1 MQSRKVSQATVNDPV
16 GLFIATECA
25 FEKDAK
31 ITRIAMNEMFDK
43 WCVEEGY
50 RYKISRKK
58 HFATLPNMEQ
68 PMVKDGHGSCL
79 VRDQVER

>member
-1 MQSRKVSQATVNDPV
+1 MANLRTVDDPV

-31 ITRIAMNEMFDK
+31 ITRIAMYEMFDK

-58 HFATLPNMEQ
+58 HFATQPANM
-68 PMVKDGHGSCL
+68 K
-79 VRDQVER
+79 